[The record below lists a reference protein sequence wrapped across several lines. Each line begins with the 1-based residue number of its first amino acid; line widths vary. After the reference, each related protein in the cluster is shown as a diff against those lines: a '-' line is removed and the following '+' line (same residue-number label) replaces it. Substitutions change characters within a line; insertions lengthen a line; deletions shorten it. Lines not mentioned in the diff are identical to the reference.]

1 LADDSGP
8 CSVFRFQFSVFSFE
22 PDCLVGNRKPSFY
35 LTFRV
40 ALKIDSYFL
49 RRKFM
54 KKLTTFRSRTILY
67 SGLMGSLAVF
77 VVSAAILLPDPVES
91 KFKALSANPLPRR
104 TLNEPALER
113 EFNRRAG
120 SKAAPGQDLS
130 LDEMAY
136 LVRQRVGQDINRVP
150 TRFAMLE
157 SLIRD
162 LQQRFPDR
170 WVENLH
176 QILGAAFPGREQE
189 LFKLSETIYQYQQY
203 YRDNSE
209 RLNRMSQRER
219 QAEVWKVRQELFGA
233 QAPEIWAQ
241 EIKLRAASNLMNQIE
256 ADKSS
261 SWSAKLE
268 TLRTGL
274 AQALGDDYTSVLQ
287 SQREVFLERFLK
299 AIQSSLAEMAP
310 SERRAALWRI
320 RQTMGLD
327 ENALRRWEALDAE
340 RDRRWEAGRNY
351 LNERQTLLLQYS
363 GQELEKRLDELRAKY
378 LGAEAET
385 IKSEEAS
392 GYYRYQKTR
401 VWGAE

>member
-1 LADDSGP
+1 MIPALLQFQY
-8 CSVFRFQFSVFSFE
+8 SVLVLSQIGLFE
-22 PDCLVGNRKPSFY
+22 NRIPPYY

-40 ALKIDSYFL
+40 ALKIDRYFL
-49 RRKFM
+49 RRTFM
-54 KKLTTFRSRTILY
+54 KKLITFRSRTILY
-67 SGLMGSLAVF
+67 SGLICCLAF
-77 VVSAAILLPDPVES
+77 FLVSAAIFLPDPVES
-91 KFKALSANPLPRR
+91 KFKALSANPPPRR

-120 SKAAPGQDLS
+120 FKAAPAQDLS

-136 LVRQRVGQDINRVP
+136 LVRQRVGQDIDRVP
-150 TRFAMLE
+150 AQFAMLE

-176 QILGAAFPGREQE
+176 RILGAAFPGRDQE
-189 LFKLSETIYQYQQY
+189 LFNLSETIYQYQQY
-203 YRDNSE
+203 YRDNTE

-219 QAEVWKVRQELFGA
+219 QAEVWNVRQVLFGGQA
-233 QAPEIWAQ
+233 QEIWAR
-241 EIKLRAASNLMNQIE
+241 EIKLRAAANLMNQIE
-256 ADKSS
+256 ADKSA
-261 SWSAKLE
+261 SWSARLE

-274 AQALGDDYTSVLQ
+274 AQVLGEDYNSVLQ
-287 SQREVFLERFLK
+287 SQRAVFLERFLK

-310 SERRAALWRI
+310 SERRTALWRI

-327 ENALRRWEALDAE
+327 ENALRRWEALDAD

-351 LNERQTLLLQYS
+351 LNERQTILLHYS
-363 GQELEKRLDELRAKY
+363 GQELEKRLDELRATH
-378 LGAEAET
+378 LGAEADT

-401 VWGAE
+401 IWGAE